1 MSWEL
6 FVNTLTPDDK
16 YFLLTR
22 DNLIQPIQME
32 LSQKKKLFSQFFFA
46 FSKSTL
52 NFEHFQ
58 KKKKKMTNLADVFP
72 ILQTPKNVVRHMSEK
87 SVFRGQVDRQRGK
100 PTQTLLQYERQ
111 HRFHIK

>member
-1 MSWEL
+1 
-6 FVNTLTPDDK
+6 
-16 YFLLTR
+16 
-22 DNLIQPIQME
+22 
-32 LSQKKKLFSQFFFA
+32 
-46 FSKSTL
+46 
-52 NFEHFQ
+52 
-58 KKKKKMTNLADVFP
+58 MTNLADVFP